1 MKPDKKTRLIKF
13 LDRRA
18 FDPVLKVSWQDL
30 KDEAEQKKLKHVQ
43 QITEAEKN
51 RYHTQYES
59 ADEVKRAFFDD
70 INSSVENQTE
80 TELKE
85 LRLPRLV
92 NLKDEFV
99 GLCEKLHI

>member
-18 FDPVLKVSWQDL
+18 FDPVLKVSWRDL
-30 KDEAEQKKLKHVQ
+30 KDEAEQRKLKHVQ
-43 QITEAEKN
+43 QITETEKK
-51 RYHTQYES
+51 RYHTQYQS

-70 INSSVENQTE
+70 INSSIANQTDA
-80 TELKE
+80 ELKE
-85 LRLPRLV
+85 LRLPRLL

-99 GLCEKLHI
+99 GLCEKLDV